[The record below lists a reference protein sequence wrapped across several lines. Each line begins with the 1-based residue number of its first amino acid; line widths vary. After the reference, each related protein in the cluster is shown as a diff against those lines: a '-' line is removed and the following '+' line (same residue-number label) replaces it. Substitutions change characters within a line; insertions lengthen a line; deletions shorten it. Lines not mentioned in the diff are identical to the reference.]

1 MDFAHPTWWALAG
14 LAVPLI
20 IHLLSKREKHVV
32 AFGSIRFLDDLGSE
46 SARSIQLSQY
56 GLLFLRLLI
65 VGVVSALIAQPLLHQ
80 DEEQIRYYIQES
92 IYNSDDHQ
100 GLVSTLSEEAD
111 VQLFSISPSAED
123 DVIHF
128 PSLWTLIDLSLI
140 HISEPTRPY

>member
-56 GLLFLRLLI
+56 ALLFIRLLI
-65 VGVVSALIAQPLLHQ
+65 VGVVGALIAQPFLHK

-92 IYNSDDHQ
+92 IYN
-100 GLVSTLSEEAD
+100 
-111 VQLFSISPSAED
+111 
-123 DVIHF
+123 
-128 PSLWTLIDLSLI
+128 LSLI
-140 HISEPTRPY
+140 HI